1 MRQPRP
7 VPRAHASPGE
17 DAAARTAAAISREL
31 RATVLALSS
40 AAQLVRYGAH
50 DDPVLER
57 NIGRIMREVERLNTT
72 LAALTE
78 YAELPPPSLGNADPD
93 AAVDE
98 ALAESRALLESAAL
112 RVGRERASPHARIRG
127 DLHQLARAFAHLL
140 HAVIEAA
147 PPASEIAVTARRG
160 PEATWLCEL
169 HDEGPQIPGDA
180 LPHVFELFARVRSE
194 HVGVD
199 LAVAHRIIGAHG
211 GQIAV
216 RSEADAGTT
225 FTVTLPLAG

>member
-1 MRQPRP
+1 MAEE
-7 VPRAHASPGE
+7 V
-17 DAAARTAAAISREL
+17 AARTAAAISREL

-78 YAELPPPSLGNADPD
+78 YAELAPPTLGSADPD

-98 ALAESRALLESAAL
+98 AAAESRALLESAAL
-112 RVGRERASPHARIRG
+112 HVRRERASPHVRIRG

-140 HAVIEAA
+140 RVVIEAA

-160 PEATWLCEL
+160 PDSTWVCEL
-169 HDEGPQIPGDA
+169 HDSGPAIPDDA
-180 LPHVFELFARVRSE
+180 LPHVFELFARARSE
-194 HVGVD
+194 HAGVD
-199 LAVAHRIIGAHG
+199 LAVAHRIIGAHR

-216 RSEADAGTT
+216 RSTPADGTT